1 MRVFKNNFSQYL
13 LYFGLSLFTLGFAGC
28 SDDDDL
34 DDVIDERATGS
45 ITVQNQTLSGNTL
58 ILEDVTVGQDSWII
72 VRNSSNQE
80 MAADPFLIR
89 DNEDG
94 EVRIPLNDNA
104 NLTGNVDGDDFNV
117 SLYADNQN
125 QGTRGTYDEGIDQP
139 ITGANN
145 APVTQSVN
153 TTAPSVFADDD
164 QMVTE
169 EGDITFSN
177 VNTGAT
183 GGFIGLY
190 GQNADGTP
198 NYDEMVGVSGYISPG
213 AQTDIT
219 ARFNEGYNYEAGQ
232 TYYPRLY
239 TDNPADQQFTYT
251 SSGGTEDLPEIYGY
265 DPDTGTDRFVGNTA
279 TTATPGGFTVGNTG
293 TGTGTMQ

>member
-1 MRVFKNNFSQYL
+1 MRVFKNNFSQYF

-34 DDVIDERATGS
+34 EDVIDERATGS

-190 GQNADGTP
+190 GQ
-198 NYDEMVGVSGYISPG
+198 
-213 AQTDIT
+213 
-219 ARFNEGYNYEAGQ
+219 
-232 TYYPRLY
+232 
-239 TDNPADQQFTYT
+239 
-251 SSGGTEDLPEIYGY
+251 
-265 DPDTGTDRFVGNTA
+265 
-279 TTATPGGFTVGNTG
+279 
-293 TGTGTMQ
+293 